1 MSNEQASLTSIPPLS
16 VADISEVI
24 DRQGMDETPIQDG
37 PGPDQ
42 RPPPTKPRRGDGV
55 GIGPRTS
62 TACLMCR
69 DKKVKCSGTRP
80 CVYCVKRGLDCVF
93 TRPSR
98 RRLYSVTHIRNLE
111 ERVAQYENRDDTSQ
125 AGSGQP
131 ASAHSLPSPAAQ
143 RPPSLSEIHV
153 QGNASCNDQHTQ
165 QQRQQPSLSPRS
177 PHHEVVEPAATTLSP
192 RPTREPRALAPGTSL
207 SSSDTFSSELRTLLI
222 ERSRPNPGPVSARPA
237 DATPRSICQSRL
249 GIDKIKYW
257 PTEDDAHSMLN
268 IVVLNVGISQQLFDV
283 RAFSDN
289 LFSLFNDG
297 AADTGVTELWYAE
310 CLLVFAIGRLL
321 QAKWDDMSKP
331 PGDEFFKEALKRM
344 PDLSSLR
351 KQGVLGIE
359 LMGLSALYLQIADRK
374 DDAYLYASTALRLSL
389 GLSLHKSGSYRS
401 QRRSEAVHRNR
412 LWWSIYMQERR
423 LAAAVGFPMSIS
435 DAEITA
441 PQPADQIG
449 YQSAAAIAV
458 NAKLAQIT
466 GRITTTIYSQSNQE
480 EATFIKEVQ
489 DILQSLRKIENEMPA
504 EISGGSN
511 PADLILNEAPLSS
524 SQLSSA
530 RTAASLHLTVNQ
542 NIIYAVRPI
551 LLYMARSSFSGG
563 NDLYTSMSPALRRL
577 ADTCVEAARKSL
589 VILHGLCKQDIIAK
603 HAFLDLDC
611 LFSTGFIFV
620 LAVIINSDKAQ
631 AYQGIESVRSIL
643 THLSNLGNRAATKRL
658 AEIDQMCTSLTL
670 ETETPDVEAAQPQML
685 MQPFSFQASGAA
697 PIASSEPQDQDLTSV
712 NALGEQD
719 AVMAGAQDLGDI
731 VLEGED
737 DLYWIYHNPS
747 LSLTGVEQLD
757 WETLE
762 NHMV

>member
-1 MSNEQASLTSIPPLS
+1 M
-16 VADISEVI
+16 
-24 DRQGMDETPIQDG
+24 ETLIQDG
-37 PGPDQ
+37 PGLEQ

-111 ERVAQYENRDDTSQ
+111 ERVAQYESRDDVSQ

-143 RPPSLSEIHV
+143 RPPSLSETHV
-153 QGNASCNDQHTQ
+153 QGDVSRNGKHTQ
-165 QQRQQPSLSPRS
+165 QQQQQPSLSPRS
-177 PHHEVVEPAATTLSP
+177 PHHEVLEPVVTTLSP
-192 RPTREPRALAPGTSL
+192 RPTREPTALTPGTSL

-237 DATPRSICQSRL
+237 DTTPRSICQSRL

-283 RAFSDN
+283 RTFSDN
-289 LFSLFNDG
+289 LFSLFNDS

-331 PGDEFFKEALKRM
+331 PGDKFFHEALKRM

-374 DDAYLYASTALRLSL
+374 EDAYLYASSALRLSL

-435 DAEITA
+435 DTEITA
-441 PQPADQIG
+441 SQPADHIG

-466 GRITTTIYSQSNQE
+466 GRITSTIYSQSNQE

-511 PADLILNEAPLSS
+511 PTELILHEAPLSS

-530 RTAASLHLTVNQ
+530 RTTASLHLTVNQ

-551 LLYMARSSFSGG
+551 LLYMARNSFSGG

>member
-1 MSNEQASLTSIPPLS
+1 
-16 VADISEVI
+16 
-24 DRQGMDETPIQDG
+24 MDETLIQDR
-37 PGPDQ
+37 PGPEQ
-42 RPPPTKPRRGDGV
+42 RPPPTKPRRGDGIGV
-55 GIGPRTS
+55 GPRTS

-111 ERVAQYENRDDTSQ
+111 ERVAQYENRDDISR
-125 AGSGQP
+125 AGYGQP
-131 ASAHSLPSPAAQ
+131 PSAHSLPSPAVVQ
-143 RPPSLSEIHV
+143 RPPSLSGSQVEC
-153 QGNASCNDQHTQ
+153 NASRDGQDTQ
-165 QQRQQPSLSPRS
+165 QQQQQQRPSLAPRS
-177 PHHEVVEPAATTLSP
+177 PHHEALEPAATLSP
-192 RPTREPRALAPGTSL
+192 RPNSGPRALAPGTSL
-207 SSSDTFSSELRTLLI
+207 SSSDTFSSELRTLLT
-222 ERSRPNPGPVSARPA
+222 ERSRPDPGPVSARPA

-249 GIDKIKYW
+249 GVDKIKYW

-268 IVVLNVGISQQLFDV
+268 IVVLNVGISQHLFDV
-283 RAFSDN
+283 RTFSDN
-289 LFSLFNDG
+289 LFSLFNDD
-297 AADTGVTELWYAE
+297 AVDTGVTELWYAE

-331 PGDEFFKEALKRM
+331 PGDEFFHEALKRM

-401 QRRSEAVHRNR
+401 HMRSEAVHRNR

-435 DAEITA
+435 DGEITA
-441 PQPADQIG
+441 AQPADQIG

-466 GRITTTIYSQSNQE
+466 GRITTTIYSQSNEE
-480 EATFIKEVQ
+480 EAAFIKEVQ

-511 PADLILNEAPLSS
+511 PAELILNEAPLSS

-530 RTAASLHLTVNQ
+530 RTTASLHLTVNQ

-551 LLYMARSSFSGG
+551 LLYMARNSFSGG

-643 THLSNLGNRAATKRL
+643 KHLSNLGNRAATKRL
-658 AEIDQMCTSLTL
+658 AEIDQMCASLTL

-697 PIASSEPQDQDLTSV
+697 PITSGEPQDQDLTSE
-712 NALGEQD
+712 NAVGEQD
-719 AVMAGAQDLGDI
+719 TVMAGAQDLGDI

>member
-1 MSNEQASLTSIPPLS
+1 
-16 VADISEVI
+16 
-24 DRQGMDETPIQDG
+24 MDETLIQDG
-37 PGPDQ
+37 PGPEQ
-42 RPPPTKPRRGDGV
+42 RPPPTKPRRGDGIGV
-55 GIGPRTS
+55 GPRTS

-111 ERVAQYENRDDTSQ
+111 ERVAQYENRDDISQ

-131 ASAHSLPSPAAQ
+131 ASAHSLPSPAVVQ
-143 RPPSLSEIHV
+143 RPPSLSGSQVE
-153 QGNASCNDQHTQ
+153 GNASRDGQDTQ
-165 QQRQQPSLSPRS
+165 QQQQQQQPSLAPRS
-177 PHHEVVEPAATTLSP
+177 PHHEGLQPAATLSP
-192 RPTREPRALAPGTSL
+192 RSNPGPRALASGTSL
-207 SSSDTFSSELRTLLI
+207 SSSHTFSSELRTLLT
-222 ERSRPNPGPVSARPA
+222 ERSRPDPGPVSARPA

-249 GIDKIKYW
+249 GVDKIKYW

-268 IVVLNVGISQQLFDV
+268 IVVLNVGISQHLFDV
-283 RAFSDN
+283 RTFSDN
-289 LFSLFNDG
+289 LFSLFNDD
-297 AADTGVTELWYAE
+297 AVDTGVTELWYAE

-331 PGDEFFKEALKRM
+331 PGDEFFHEALKRM

-401 QRRSEAVHRNR
+401 HMRSEAVHRNR

-435 DAEITA
+435 DGEITA
-441 PQPADQIG
+441 AQPADQIG

-466 GRITTTIYSQSNQE
+466 GRITTTIYSQSNEE
-480 EATFIKEVQ
+480 EAAFIKEVQ

-511 PADLILNEAPLSS
+511 PAELILNEAPLSS

-530 RTAASLHLTVNQ
+530 RTTASLHLTVNQ

-551 LLYMARSSFSGG
+551 LLYMARNSFSGG

-577 ADTCVEAARKSL
+577 ADICVEAARKSL

-658 AEIDQMCTSLTL
+658 AEIDQMCASLTL

-697 PIASSEPQDQDLTSV
+697 PITSGEPQVQDLTSE
-712 NALGEQD
+712 NAVGEQD

>member
-1 MSNEQASLTSIPPLS
+1 MYIIFGSLLPNRA
-16 VADISEVI
+16 ADLIKDV
-24 DRQGMDETPIQDG
+24 
-37 PGPDQ
+37 
-42 RPPPTKPRRGDGV
+42 
-55 GIGPRTS
+55 
-62 TACLMCR
+62 
-69 DKKVKCSGTRP
+69 
-80 CVYCVKRGLDCVF
+80 
-93 TRPSR
+93 
-98 RRLYSVTHIRNLE
+98 
-111 ERVAQYENRDDTSQ
+111 SQ

-153 QGNASCNDQHTQ
+153 QGDVSRHGKYTQ
-165 QQRQQPSLSPRS
+165 QQQQQPSLSPRS
-177 PHHEVVEPAATTLSP
+177 PHHEVLEPVVTTLSP
-192 RPTREPRALAPGTSL
+192 RPTREPTALTPGTSL

-237 DATPRSICQSRL
+237 DTTPRSICQSRL

-283 RAFSDN
+283 RTFSDN
-289 LFSLFNDG
+289 LFSLFNDS
-297 AADTGVTELWYAE
+297 AADAGVTELWYAE

-331 PGDEFFKEALKRM
+331 PGDEFFHEALKRM

-374 DDAYLYASTALRLSL
+374 EDAYLYASSALRLSL

-401 QRRSEAVHRNR
+401 QKRSEAVHRNR

-435 DAEITA
+435 DTEITA
-441 PQPADQIG
+441 SQPTDHIG

-489 DILQSLRKIENEMPA
+489 GILQSLRKIENEMPA

-511 PADLILNEAPLSS
+511 PTELILHEAPLSS

-530 RTAASLHLTVNQ
+530 RTTASLHLTVNQ

-551 LLYMARSSFSGG
+551 LLYMARNSFSGG

-697 PIASSEPQDQDLTSV
+697 PIASSEPQDQDLTSE

>member
-1 MSNEQASLTSIPPLS
+1 
-16 VADISEVI
+16 
-24 DRQGMDETPIQDG
+24 MDETLIQDG
-37 PGPDQ
+37 PGPEQ
-42 RPPPTKPRRGDGV
+42 RPPPTKPRRGDGIGV
-55 GIGPRTS
+55 GPRTS

-111 ERVAQYENRDDTSQ
+111 ERVAQYENRDDISQ

-131 ASAHSLPSPAAQ
+131 ASAHSLPSPAVVQ
-143 RPPSLSEIHV
+143 RPPSLSGSQVE
-153 QGNASCNDQHTQ
+153 GNASRDGQDTQ
-165 QQRQQPSLSPRS
+165 QQQQQQQPSLAPRS
-177 PHHEVVEPAATTLSP
+177 PHHEGLQPAATLSP
-192 RPTREPRALAPGTSL
+192 RSNPGPRALASGTSL
-207 SSSDTFSSELRTLLI
+207 SSSDTFSSELRTLLT
-222 ERSRPNPGPVSARPA
+222 ERSRPDPGPVSARPA

-249 GIDKIKYW
+249 GVDKIKYW

-268 IVVLNVGISQQLFDV
+268 IVVLNVGISQHLFDV
-283 RAFSDN
+283 RTFSDN
-289 LFSLFNDG
+289 LFSLFNDD
-297 AADTGVTELWYAE
+297 AVDTGVTELWYAE

-331 PGDEFFKEALKRM
+331 PGDEFFHEALKRM

-401 QRRSEAVHRNR
+401 HMRSEAVHRNR

-435 DAEITA
+435 DGEITA
-441 PQPADQIG
+441 AQPADQIG

-466 GRITTTIYSQSNQE
+466 GRITTTIYSQSNEE
-480 EATFIKEVQ
+480 EAAFIKEVQ

-511 PADLILNEAPLSS
+511 PAELILNEAPLSS

-530 RTAASLHLTVNQ
+530 RTTASLHLTVNQ

-551 LLYMARSSFSGG
+551 LLYMARNSFSGG

-577 ADTCVEAARKSL
+577 ADICVEAARKSL

-658 AEIDQMCTSLTL
+658 AEIDQMCASLTL

-697 PIASSEPQDQDLTSV
+697 PITSGEPQVQDLTSE
-712 NALGEQD
+712 NAVGEQD

>member
-1 MSNEQASLTSIPPLS
+1 
-16 VADISEVI
+16 
-24 DRQGMDETPIQDG
+24 MDETLIEDDPGQTG
-37 PGPDQ
+37 PEPGP
-42 RPPPTKPRRGDGV
+42 RPPPSRARRGDGV
-55 GIGPRTS
+55 GVGLRTS
-62 TACLMCR
+62 TACLVCR

-80 CVYCVKRGLDCVF
+80 CVYCVKRDLNCVF

-111 ERVAQYENRDDTSQ
+111 ERVAQYENRDGTWHRMTSHFLTRLSGADFIRDIGQ
-125 AGSGQP
+125 AGSEQP
-131 ASAHSLPSPAAQ
+131 ASAHSLPSPGAQ
-143 RPPSLSEIHV
+143 RPPSLSGGRAE
-153 QGNASCNDQHTQ
+153 GSASHDGQDTQ
-165 QQRQQPSLSPRS
+165 QHQQQPSLAPQS
-177 PHHEVVEPAATTLSP
+177 PHREDLRPAVTSSAKP
-192 RPTREPRALAPGTSL
+192 NPGPRALAPGTSL
-207 SSSDTFSSELRTLLI
+207 SSSDTFSSELRTLLT

-237 DATPRSICQSRL
+237 DATPRSMCQNRL
-249 GIDKIKYW
+249 GTDKIKYW
-257 PTEDDAHSMLN
+257 PTEEDAYSLLN
-268 IVVLNVGISQQLFDV
+268 IVVLNVGISQHLFDV
-283 RAFSDN
+283 RTFSDN
-289 LFSLFNDG
+289 LFSLFNDD
-297 AADTGVTELWYAE
+297 AVDTGVTELWYAE

-331 PGDEFFKEALKRM
+331 PGDEFFQEALKRM

-374 DDAYLYASTALRLSL
+374 EDAYLYASTALRLSL

-401 QRRSEAVHRNR
+401 HRRSEAVHRNR

-423 LAAAVGFPMSIS
+423 LAAAVGFPISIS

-441 PQPADQIG
+441 TQPADQIG

-466 GRITTTIYSQSNQE
+466 GRITTTIYSQNNDQE
-480 EATFIKEVQ
+480 AIFIMEVQ
-489 DILQSLRKIENEMPA
+489 DILHSLRKIENDMPVEIAGGSSPA
-504 EISGGSN
+504 E
-511 PADLILNEAPLSS
+511 LLLNEAPLSS

-530 RTAASLHLTVNQ
+530 RTIASLHLTVNQ

-643 THLSNLGNRAATKRL
+643 MHLSNLGNRAATKRL
-658 AEIDQMCTSLTL
+658 AEIDQMCASLTL
-670 ETETPDVEAAQPQML
+670 ETETPDVDAAQPQML
-685 MQPFSFQASGAA
+685 MQPFSFHASGAA
-697 PIASSEPQDQDLTSV
+697 PMASGESQGQTLTTE

>member
-1 MSNEQASLTSIPPLS
+1 MNETLIEDDPGQTGP
-16 VADISEVI
+16 E
-24 DRQGMDETPIQDG
+24 
-37 PGPDQ
+37 PGP
-42 RPPPTKPRRGDGV
+42 RPPPSRARRGDGV
-55 GIGPRTS
+55 GVGLRTS
-62 TACLMCR
+62 TACLVCR

-80 CVYCVKRGLDCVF
+80 CVYCVKRDLNCVF

-111 ERVAQYENRDDTSQ
+111 ERVAQYENRDGTWHRMTSHFLTRLSGADFIRDIGQ
-125 AGSGQP
+125 AGSEQP
-131 ASAHSLPSPAAQ
+131 ASAHSLPSPGAQ
-143 RPPSLSEIHV
+143 RPPSLSGGRAE
-153 QGNASCNDQHTQ
+153 GSASHDGQDTQ
-165 QQRQQPSLSPRS
+165 QQQQQPSLAPQS
-177 PHHEVVEPAATTLSP
+177 PHREDLRPAVTSSAKPNPGS
-192 RPTREPRALAPGTSL
+192 RALAPGTSL
-207 SSSDTFSSELRTLLI
+207 SSSDTFSSELRTLLT

-237 DATPRSICQSRL
+237 DATPRSMCQSRL
-249 GIDKIKYW
+249 GTDKIKYW
-257 PTEDDAHSMLN
+257 PTEEDAYSMLN
-268 IVVLNVGISQQLFDV
+268 IVVLNVGISQHLFDV
-283 RAFSDN
+283 RTFSDN
-289 LFSLFNDG
+289 LFSLFNDD
-297 AADTGVTELWYAE
+297 AVDTGVTELWYAE

-331 PGDEFFKEALKRM
+331 PGDEFFQEALKRM

-374 DDAYLYASTALRLSL
+374 EDAYLYASTALRLSL

-401 QRRSEAVHRNR
+401 HRRSEAVHRNR

-423 LAAAVGFPMSIS
+423 LAAAVGFPISIS

-441 PQPADQIG
+441 TQPADQIG

-466 GRITTTIYSQSNQE
+466 GRITTTIYSQNNDQE
-480 EATFIKEVQ
+480 AIFIMEVQ
-489 DILQSLRKIENEMPA
+489 DILHSLRKVENDMPV
-504 EISGGSN
+504 EIAGGSN
-511 PADLILNEAPLSS
+511 PAELLLNEAPLSS

-530 RTAASLHLTVNQ
+530 RTIASLHLTVNQ
-542 NIIYAVRPI
+542 
-551 LLYMARSSFSGG
+551 L
-563 NDLYTSMSPALRRL
+563 L
-577 ADTCVEAARKSL
+577 ADTLDKP
-589 VILHGLCKQDIIAK
+589 AK

-643 THLSNLGNRAATKRL
+643 MHLSNLGNRAATKRL
-658 AEIDQMCTSLTL
+658 AEIDQMCASLTL
-670 ETETPDVEAAQPQML
+670 ETETPDVDAAQPQML
-685 MQPFSFQASGAA
+685 MQPFSFHASGAA
-697 PIASSEPQDQDLTSV
+697 PMASGESQGQTLTTE

>member
-1 MSNEQASLTSIPPLS
+1 M
-16 VADISEVI
+16 
-24 DRQGMDETPIQDG
+24 ETLIQDG
-37 PGPDQ
+37 PGLEQ

-55 GIGPRTS
+55 GVGPRTS

-111 ERVAQYENRDDTSQ
+111 ERVAQYESRDDVSQ

-153 QGNASCNDQHTQ
+153 QGDVSRNGKHTQ
-165 QQRQQPSLSPRS
+165 QQQQQPSLSPRS
-177 PHHEVVEPAATTLSP
+177 PHHEVLEPVVTTLSP
-192 RPTREPRALAPGTSL
+192 RPTREPTALTPGTSL

-237 DATPRSICQSRL
+237 DTTPRSFCQSRL

-283 RAFSDN
+283 RTFSDN
-289 LFSLFNDG
+289 LFSLFNDS

-331 PGDEFFKEALKRM
+331 PGDEFFHEALKRM

-374 DDAYLYASTALRLSL
+374 EDAYLYASSALRLSL

-435 DAEITA
+435 DTEITA
-441 PQPADQIG
+441 SQPTDHIG

-489 DILQSLRKIENEMPA
+489 GILQSLRKIENEMPA

-511 PADLILNEAPLSS
+511 PTELILHEAPLSR

-530 RTAASLHLTVNQ
+530 RTTASLHLTVNQ

-551 LLYMARSSFSGG
+551 LLYMARNSFSGG

-697 PIASSEPQDQDLTSV
+697 PIASSEPQDQDLTSE

-719 AVMAGAQDLGDI
+719 TVMAGAQDLGDI

>member
-1 MSNEQASLTSIPPLS
+1 
-16 VADISEVI
+16 
-24 DRQGMDETPIQDG
+24 MDETLIQDG
-37 PGPDQ
+37 PGLEQ

-98 RRLYSVTHIRNLE
+98 RRLYSVTSKHGALLT
-111 ERVAQYENRDDTSQ
+111 APATYEIWKREWHSTKVVTAADLIKDVSQ

-143 RPPSLSEIHV
+143 RPPSLSETHV
-153 QGNASCNDQHTQ
+153 QGDVSRNGKHTQ
-165 QQRQQPSLSPRS
+165 QQQQQPSLSPRS
-177 PHHEVVEPAATTLSP
+177 PHHEVLEPVVTTLSP
-192 RPTREPRALAPGTSL
+192 RPTREPTALTPGTSL

-237 DATPRSICQSRL
+237 DT
-249 GIDKIKYW
+249 YW

-283 RAFSDN
+283 RTFSDN
-289 LFSLFNDG
+289 LFSLFNDS

-331 PGDEFFKEALKRM
+331 PGDEFFHEALKRM

-374 DDAYLYASTALRLSL
+374 EDAYLYASSALRLSL

-435 DAEITA
+435 DTEITA
-441 PQPADQIG
+441 SQPADHIG

-511 PADLILNEAPLSS
+511 PTELILHEAPLSS

-530 RTAASLHLTVNQ
+530 RTTASLHLTVNQ

-551 LLYMARSSFSGG
+551 LLYMARNSFSGG

-697 PIASSEPQDQDLTSV
+697 PIASSEPQDQDLTSE

>member
-1 MSNEQASLTSIPPLS
+1 M
-16 VADISEVI
+16 
-24 DRQGMDETPIQDG
+24 ETLIQDG
-37 PGPDQ
+37 PGLEQ

-55 GIGPRTS
+55 GVGPRTS

-111 ERVAQYENRDDTSQ
+111 ERVAQYESRDDVSQ

-153 QGNASCNDQHTQ
+153 QGDVSRHGKHTQ
-165 QQRQQPSLSPRS
+165 QQQQQPSLSPRS
-177 PHHEVVEPAATTLSP
+177 PHHEVLEPVVTTLSP
-192 RPTREPRALAPGTSL
+192 RPTREPTALTPGTSL

-222 ERSRPNPGPVSARPA
+222 ERSRPNPGPVSARTA
-237 DATPRSICQSRL
+237 DTTPRSICQSRL

-283 RAFSDN
+283 RTFSDN
-289 LFSLFNDG
+289 LFSLFNDS
-297 AADTGVTELWYAE
+297 AADAGVTELWYAE

-331 PGDEFFKEALKRM
+331 PGDEFFHEALKRM

-374 DDAYLYASTALRLSL
+374 EDAYLYASSALRLSL

-435 DAEITA
+435 DTEITA
-441 PQPADQIG
+441 SHPTDHIG

-489 DILQSLRKIENEMPA
+489 GILQSLRKIENEMPA

-511 PADLILNEAPLSS
+511 PTELILHEAPLSS

-530 RTAASLHLTVNQ
+530 RTTASLHLTVNQ

-551 LLYMARSSFSGG
+551 LLYMARNSFSGG

-697 PIASSEPQDQDLTSV
+697 PIASSEPQDQDLTSE

-719 AVMAGAQDLGDI
+719 TVMAGAQDLGDI